1 MGAEL
6 SAEHGLYFVAY
17 VAALDQFERVLRR
30 MAGLDD
36 GVVDGLLRFSRAA
49 TGGFYWC
56 PPLEGGRLDLRARG
70 SGSVTGLGGQHP
82 PGEGLTE
89 ALRGATVVV
98 DVSNSPSFED
108 AAVHS
113 TSTQGTQRS
122 A

>member
-56 PPLEGGRLDLRARG
+56 PPLEGGRLDLRA
-70 SGSVTGLGGQHP
+70 LG
-82 PGEGLTE
+82 
-89 ALRGATVVV
+89 
-98 DVSNSPSFED
+98 D
-108 AAVHS
+108 
-113 TSTQGTQRS
+113 
-122 A
+122 